1 MDQTAFTNKKVN
13 TFSCQKEGGS
23 KMKQKQRFTQK
34 QKLAVLAKARDIG
47 VRQTADLIGVH

>member
-1 MDQTAFTNKKVN
+1 
-13 TFSCQKEGGS
+13 
-23 KMKQKQRFTQK
+23 MKQKQRFTQK